1 MHAFT
6 DGAAEGHLRARR
18 AAETKLSAVE
28 TTDASAQKKRA
39 AVPPAP
45 VAAPELVGK
54 KVLIIDDDARN
65 IFALTGALQERGL
78 TVLNAE
84 DGKKGLEVLRAE
96 RGIDLVLMDIM
107 MPELDG
113 YDMIRIMRG
122 QDELKDLPIIA
133 VTAKAMKGDRE
144 KCLAAGASDYIAKP
158 VSVDELMALMK
169 VWLAK

>member
-1 MHAFT
+1 M
-6 DGAAEGHLRARR
+6 
-18 AAETKLSAVE
+18 
-28 TTDASAQKKRA
+28 
-39 AVPPAP
+39 
-45 VAAPELVGK
+45 
-54 KVLIIDDDARN
+54 
-65 IFALTGALQERGL
+65 

-122 QDELKDLPIIA
+122 QDELKDLPIIC
-133 VTAKAMKGDRE
+133 VTAKAMKGDRD

-158 VSVDELMALMK
+158 VNVDELMGLMK
-169 VWLAK
+169 VWLLK